1 MRHLIATSCA
11 VFACAFSQAALAQE
25 EVHAVPIEK
34 APFHLPVFK
43 NEYVTVLKI
52 DVPPHR
58 NTGYHTHTTDSVS
71 VSIEAADMANQL
83 PGEKQTPPQHSKRGQ
98 PNFTA
103 YTNQPPRTHK
113 ASNMGETPFHNV
125 SFLFN
130 YPKPGRFSPSSR
142 EGVSGYTQIMDNE
155 RVRGWRLVLEPGQT
169 SGSYTQSAPGVR
181 IVLDG
186 SEIAEV
192 APGQADRGMNLRMGE
207 FYWQDP
213 GVTRAVRNTGTT
225 RLELFEFELK

>member
-1 MRHLIATSCA
+1 MKHLIATSCA
-11 VFACAFSQAALAQE
+11 AFAGLVSQAAMAQE

-71 VSIEAADMANQL
+71 VNIEPADMANQL

-125 SFLFN
+125 SFLLN

-155 RVRGWRLVLEPGQT
+155 RVRGWRLVLDPGQT
-169 SGSYTQSAPGVR
+169 SGSFTQAAPGVR

-192 APGQADRGMNLRMGE
+192 VPGQADRGMNLRMGE

-213 GVTRAVRNTGTT
+213 GITRAVRNSGTT

>member
-1 MRHLIATSCA
+1 MKHLLATSCA
-11 VFACAFSQAALAQE
+11 AFAGLLSQAAMAQE

-71 VSIEAADMANQL
+71 VNIEPADMANQL

-125 SFLFN
+125 SFLLN

-155 RVRGWRLVLEPGQT
+155 RVRGWRLVLDPGQT
-169 SGSYTQSAPGVR
+169 SGSFTQAAPGVR

-192 APGQADRGMNLRMGE
+192 VPGQADRGMNLRMGE

-213 GVTRAVRNTGTT
+213 GITRAVRNSGTT

>member
-1 MRHLIATSCA
+1 MRLLITTLGLA
-11 VFACAFSQAALAQE
+11 FACLLSQSAAAQDE
-25 EVHAVPIEK
+25 ERAVPIEK

-58 NTGYHTHTTDSVS
+58 NTGFHTHTTDSVS
-71 VSIEAADMANQL
+71 VNIEDADMANQL

-98 PNFTA
+98 ANFTA
-103 YTNQPPRTHK
+103 WSKQPPRTHK

-130 YPKPGRFSPSSR
+130 YAQSGKFSPSLR
-142 EGVSGYTQIMDNE
+142 AGVSGYTQIMDNE
-155 RVRGWRLVLEPGQT
+155 RVRGWRLVLDPGQT
-169 SGSYTQSAPGVR
+169 AAAFTQTAPGLR

-186 SEIAEV
+186 GEIAELV
-192 APGQADRGMNLRMGE
+192 PGQPDRGMNLRLGE

-213 GVTRAVRNTGTT
+213 GVTRAVRNSGKT
-225 RLELFEFELK
+225 RLELIEFELK

>member
-1 MRHLIATSCA
+1 MRYRIGVWC
-11 VFACAFSQAALAQE
+11 AALACVLTPAAKAE
-25 EVHAVPIEK
+25 GDGPAVAVEK
-34 APFHLPVFK
+34 APFHLPVFR

-58 NTGYHTHTTDSVS
+58 NTGFHTHTTDSVS
-71 VSIEAADMANQL
+71 VNIEEADMANQL

-103 YTNQPPRTHK
+103 YSKQGPRTHK

-130 YPKPGRFSPSSR
+130 YQQPGRFTPSSR
-142 EGVSGYTQIMDNE
+142 SGVSGYTQIMDNE
-155 RVRGWRLVLEPGQT
+155 RVRGWRLVLDPGQT
-169 SGSYTQSAPGVR
+169 AAAFTQTAPALR

-186 SEIAEV
+186 GEIAEIV
-192 APGQADRGMNLRMGE
+192 PGQPDRGMNLRLGE

-213 GVTRAVRNTGTT
+213 GVTRAVRNTGKT
-225 RLELFEFELK
+225 RVELFEFELK

>member
-1 MRHLIATSCA
+1 MKHLIATSCA
-11 VFACAFSQAALAQE
+11 AFACLVSQVAMAQE

-71 VSIEAADMANQL
+71 VNIEPADMANQL

-125 SFLFN
+125 SFLLN

-155 RVRGWRLVLEPGQT
+155 RVRGWRLVLDPGQT
-169 SGSYTQSAPGVR
+169 SGSFTQAAPGVR

-192 APGQADRGMNLRMGE
+192 VPGQADRGMNLRMGE

-213 GVTRAVRNTGTT
+213 GVTRAVRNSGTT

>member
-1 MRHLIATSCA
+1 MKHLIATSCA
-11 VFACAFSQAALAQE
+11 AFACLASQSAMAQE

-71 VSIEAADMANQL
+71 VNIEPADMANQL

-125 SFLFN
+125 SFLLN
-130 YPKPGRFSPSSR
+130 YPKPGRFSPSLR

-155 RVRGWRLVLEPGQT
+155 RVRGWRLVLDPGQT
-169 SGSYTQSAPGVR
+169 SGSFTQAAPGVR

-192 APGQADRGMNLRMGE
+192 VPGQADRGMNLRMGE

-213 GVTRAVRNTGTT
+213 GITRAVRNTGTT

>member
-1 MRHLIATSCA
+1 MKYLIATSCA
-11 VFACAFSQAALAQE
+11 ALACLLSQAVMAQE

-58 NTGYHTHTTDSVS
+58 NTGFHTHTTDSVS
-71 VSIEAADMANQL
+71 VNIEAADMANQL

-155 RVRGWRLVLEPGQT
+155 RVRGWRLVLDPGQT
-169 SGSYTQSAPGVR
+169 AGSFTQTAPGVR

-186 SEIAEV
+186 SEIAELV
-192 APGQADRGMNLRMGE
+192 PGQADRGMNLRVGE

-213 GVTRAVRNTGTT
+213 GVTRAVRNNGTT

>member
-1 MRHLIATSCA
+1 MRHLIATLCV
-11 VFACAFSQAALAQE
+11 VFVGLLSQAASAQDE
-25 EVHAVPIEK
+25 AHAVPIEK

-58 NTGYHTHTTDSVS
+58 NTGFHTHATDSVS
-71 VSIEAADMANQL
+71 VNVEDADMANQL

-103 YTNQPPRTHK
+103 YSKQPPRTHK

-130 YPKPGRFSPSSR
+130 YPQPGRFSPSSR
-142 EGVSGYTQIMDNE
+142 AGVSGYTQIMDNE

-169 SGSYTQSAPGVR
+169 AGAFTQSAPGLR

-186 SEIAEV
+186 GEIAELV
-192 APGQADRGMNLRMGE
+192 PGQPERGMNLRLGE

-213 GVTRAVRNTGTT
+213 GATRAVRNTGTT
-225 RLELFEFELK
+225 RLEFVEFELK

>member
-1 MRHLIATSCA
+1 MRNLIATLC
-11 VFACAFSQAALAQE
+11 VAFVCLISQAAIAE
-25 EVHAVPIEK
+25 DEVHAVPIEK

-58 NTGYHTHTTDSVS
+58 NTGFHTHTTDSVS
-71 VSIEAADMANQL
+71 VNIEPADMANQL
-83 PGEKQTPPQHSKRGQ
+83 PGEKQTPPQHSKRGE
-98 PNFTA
+98 PNFVA
-103 YTNQPPRTHK
+103 YSKQPPRTHK

-125 SFLFN
+125 SFLLN
-130 YPKPGRFSPSSR
+130 YPQPGRFSPSSR
-142 EGVSGYTQIMDNE
+142 AGVSGYTQIMDNE

-169 SGSYTQSAPGVR
+169 TAAFTQTAPGLR

-186 SEIAEV
+186 SEIAELV
-192 APGQADRGMNLRMGE
+192 PGQPERGMNLRLGE

-213 GVTRAVRNTGTT
+213 GVTRAVRNSGTT